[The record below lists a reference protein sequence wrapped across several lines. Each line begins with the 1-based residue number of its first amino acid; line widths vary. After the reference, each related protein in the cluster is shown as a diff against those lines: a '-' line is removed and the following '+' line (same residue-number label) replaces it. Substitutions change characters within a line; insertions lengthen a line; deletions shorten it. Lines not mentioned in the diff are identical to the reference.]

1 MRKIQETL
9 RIQRTTDQD
18 IVYIAFELSNST
30 WRLAFSDGNK
40 KRHVTIKA
48 RGLEQLEREIIK
60 AKNRFGLKDSVQIK
74 SCYEAGR
81 DGFWLHRYLLSK
93 GIDNLVVDSSSIEV
107 NRRKRR
113 VKSDR
118 LDAGNLLRLLMRYHG
133 NERQVWKVVTA
144 PTVEEEDARH
154 LHREIETLLRGRTRY
169 RNRIRALLVQHG
181 LDVKNPSRKNFLK
194 VFSTLRSWDGQA
206 LPESM
211 KARVVREYERLRMIE
226 DHIKLLKKKREQRV
240 ESQET
245 VSLRQVAQLRE
256 LSGIGVNSS
265 WVFVMEFFGWRR
277 FRNRREVAAL
287 AGLTPT
293 PYDSGGSQREQGIS
307 KAGNKRIRTMAV
319 EIGWCWLRF
328 QPQSKLSQWFNER
341 FTSGGKRMRRIG
353 IVALARKLLISLWL
367 YLEHGVVPEGATVKS
382 SC

>member
-9 RIQRTTDQD
+9 QAQSTTDQD
-18 IVYIAFELSNST
+18 IMYIAFELSNST
-30 WRLAFSDGNK
+30 WRMAFSDGKK

-48 RGLEQLEREIIK
+48 RDLKQLEVEINK
-60 AKNRFGLKDSVQIK
+60 AKRCFHLKDKTQVK

-81 DGFWLHRYLLSK
+81 DGFWIHRYLLNK
-93 GIDNLVVDSSSIEV
+93 NIDNLVVDSSSIEV

-154 LHREIETLLRGRTRY
+154 LHREIETLLRERTRY
-169 RNRIRALLVQHG
+169 RNRIKALLVQHG
-181 LDVKNPSRKNFLK
+181 LNVKNPSRKNFLK
-194 VFSTLRSWDGQA
+194 TFEALRSWDGQA
-206 LPESM
+206 LPESI
-211 KARVVREYERLRMIE
+211 KSRIAREYERLMMIE
-226 DHIKLLKKKREQRV
+226 DHIKLLKKEREQKV
-240 ESQET
+240 AGKET
-245 VSLRQVAQLRE
+245 VSVQQVSQLRE
-256 LSGIGVNSS
+256 LCGIGVNSS
-265 WVFVMEFFGWRR
+265 WVFVMEFFGWRK

-328 QPQSKLSQWFNER
+328 QPQSKLSRWFNER
-341 FTSGGKRMRRIG
+341 FAGGGSRMRRIG
-353 IVALARKLLISLWL
+353 IVALARKLLISLWR
-367 YLEHGVVPEGATVKS
+367 YLEHGVIPEGAIIKRAL
-382 SC
+382 

>member
-1 MRKIQETL
+1 MQTIQETL
-9 RIQRTTDQD
+9 QSQGTTDHNTM
-18 IVYIAFELSNST
+18 YIAFELSNST
-30 WRLAFSDGNK
+30 WRMAFSDGNK

-48 RGLEQLEREIIK
+48 RDLKQLSVEIDK
-60 AKNRFGLKDSVQIK
+60 AKRRFHLEDKIQIK

-81 DGFWLHRYLLSK
+81 DGFWIHRYLLHK

-107 NRRKRR
+107 SRRKRR
-113 VKSDR
+113 AKSDR

-154 LHREIETLLRGRTRY
+154 LHREIETLLRERTRY
-169 RNRIRALLVQHG
+169 RNRIKALLVQHG

-194 VFSTLRSWDGQA
+194 VLNTLCSWDGQS

-211 KARVVREYERLRMIE
+211 KGRVVREYERLRMIE
-226 DHIKLLKKKREQRV
+226 DHIKLLKKEREQKV
-240 ESQET
+240 ESKET
-245 VSLRQVAQLRE
+245 ASLRQVAQLRE
-256 LSGIGVNSS
+256 LSGIGANSS
-265 WVFVMEFFGWRR
+265 WVFVMEFFGWRK

-293 PYDSGGSQREQGIS
+293 PYDSGTSQREQGIS

-328 QPQSKLSQWFNER
+328 QPQSKLSRWFNER

-353 IVALARKLLISLWL
+353 IVALARKLLISLWR
-367 YLEHGVVPEGATVKS
+367 YLEHGVIPEGATVKS
-382 SC
+382 SS

>member
-9 RIQRTTDQD
+9 QAQSTTTQD
-18 IVYIAFELSNST
+18 ILYIAFELSNST

-40 KRHVTIKA
+40 NRHVTIKA
-48 RGLEQLEREIIK
+48 RDLKQLEREIER
-60 AKNRFGLKDSVQIK
+60 AKNRFGLKGDIPIK

-81 DGFWLHRYLLSK
+81 DGFWIHRYLLSK

-107 NRRKRR
+107 SRRKRR
-113 VKSDR
+113 AKSDR

-144 PTVEEEDARH
+144 PSVEEEDARH
-154 LHREIETLLRGRTRY
+154 LHREIETLLRERTRY
-169 RNRIRALLVQHG
+169 RNRIKALLAQHG

-194 VFSTLRSWDGQA
+194 TFEALRSWDGQA
-206 LPESM
+206 LPESI
-211 KARVVREYERLRMIE
+211 KSRVIREYERLTMIE
-226 DHIKLLKKKREQRV
+226 DHIKLLKKEREQKV
-240 ESQET
+240 AGKET
-245 VSLRQVAQLRE
+245 VSVRQVTQLRE
-256 LSGIGVNSS
+256 LCGIGVNSS
-265 WVFVMEFFGWRR
+265 WVFVMEFFGWRK

-319 EIGWCWLRF
+319 EIAWCWLRF

-341 FTSGGKRMRRIG
+341 FAGGGSRMRRIG
-353 IVALARKLLISLWL
+353 IVALARKLLIALWR
-367 YLEHGVVPEGATVKS
+367 YLEHGVIPEGAIIKS
-382 SC
+382 AL

>member
-9 RIQRTTDQD
+9 QAQSTTDQD
-18 IVYIAFELSNST
+18 IMYIAFELSNST

-48 RGLEQLEREIIK
+48 RDLKQLEREIIK
-60 AKNRFGLKDSVQIK
+60 AKNRFGLKGDIPIK

-81 DGFWLHRYLLSK
+81 DGFWIHRYLLSK
-93 GIDNLVVDSSSIEV
+93 GIDNLMVDSSSIEV
-107 NRRKRR
+107 SRRKRR
-113 VKSDR
+113 AKSDR

-154 LHREIETLLRGRTRY
+154 LHREIETLLRERTRY
-169 RNRIRALLVQHG
+169 RNRIKALLAQHG
-181 LDVKNPSRKNFLK
+181 LNVKNPSRKNFLK
-194 VFSTLRSWDGQA
+194 TFEALRSWDGQA
-206 LPESM
+206 LPESI
-211 KARVVREYERLRMIE
+211 KSRAIREYERLTMIE
-226 DHIKLLKKKREQRV
+226 DHIKLLKKEREQKV
-240 ESQET
+240 AGKET
-245 VSLRQVAQLRE
+245 VSVRQVTQLRE
-256 LSGIGVNSS
+256 LCGIGVNSS
-265 WVFVMEFFGWRR
+265 WVFVMEFFGWRK

-319 EIGWCWLRF
+319 EIAWCWLRF

-341 FTSGGKRMRRIG
+341 FAGGGSRMRRIG
-353 IVALARKLLISLWL
+353 IVALARKLLIALWR
-367 YLEHGVVPEGATVKS
+367 YLEHGVIPEGAIIKRAL
-382 SC
+382 